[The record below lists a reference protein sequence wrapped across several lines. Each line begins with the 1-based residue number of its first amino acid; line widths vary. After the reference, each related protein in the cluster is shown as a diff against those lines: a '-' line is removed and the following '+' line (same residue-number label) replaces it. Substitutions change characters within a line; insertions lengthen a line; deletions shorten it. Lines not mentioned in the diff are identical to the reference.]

1 MEFNPHR
8 TPACGERREARI
20 EQPGEFPNIV
30 WQTRSAP
37 PTDFENRLGDA
48 LVACFEE
55 GIDEL
60 GPLVARL
67 NEMGVHAPDGTPW
80 TVDAFEREMES
91 LGG

>member
-8 TPACGERREARI
+8 VRPSGERREVRI
-20 EQPGEFPNIV
+20 EKPGGFPNIV

-67 NEMGVHAPDGTPW
+67 NDMGVHAPDGTRW
-80 TVDAFEREMES
+80 TEDSFEREMAG